1 MFIRQQKVQVGNE
14 TYTYLKVVESRREN
28 RRMTQRTLVNLG
40 NVNRW
45 PEGKLEQVVELLAGF
60 LKMDMPQL
68 ADVRFTDC
76 KQLGPYLPLSQL
88 WDDLGLDN
96 IIRRALA
103 DRKIG
108 LPVADYV
115 KVMVFN
121 RLVAPRSKRAVW
133 EKAARDM
140 QIPNLAAETLNLHGY
155 YRALEYLNA
164 AKRPIEQALHHR
176 VQDLFNQDLSL
187 VFYDLTSSYFEGT
200 ACAKAKRGYSR
211 EHRPDLVQ
219 IEIGLLVD
227 AQGIPIGHEVFD
239 GNVAEVSTVLGVL
252 ERLKK
257 DFGVHRCIFVGDD
270 GMASE
275 ANLAQIEAQ
284 GYEYIT
290 SLALRNSNV
299 SSALLRELPPL
310 RTFQRLSDNLWFKP
324 LQTVPSN
331 APELDRGQSDVC
343 THRIHGGAQH
353 ERCGYTVRY
362 IGAYNPAR
370 AATNRHHRKAR
381 LKACLQQL
389 HHLANPPKGRGR
401 KRTPEEAERAADRFL
416 RQKHCQE
423 LIRLQRTDDGRFCW
437 TLERAALRQ
446 ERRRDGLMILQTNAR
461 NLSDQEVAIGYRT
474 LWRVE
479 NAFRHIKDVV
489 QLRPIRHWSDP
500 RVLGHVHIC
509 VMAYMLER
517 LMDQRLERAGETL
530 TARAALD
537 ELSAITVATLQLND
551 QRIRRRSEITAS
563 QQKLLAAAGVG
574 HVPELW

>member
-121 RLVAPRSKRAVW
+121 RLVAPRSKRSVW

-140 QIPNLAAETLNLHGY
+140 RIPKIAAETLALHGY
-155 YRALEYLNA
+155 YRALEYLTS

-200 ACAKAKRGYSR
+200 ACAKAKHGYSR

-239 GNVAEVSTVLGVL
+239 GNVAEVSTVLGAL

-257 DFGVHRCIFVGDD
+257 DFGVKRCVFVGDD
-270 GMASE
+270 GMASD
-275 ANLAQIEAQ
+275 ANLAHIEAQ

-290 SLALRNSNV
+290 SLALRKSNV
-299 SSALLRELPPL
+299 SNTLLQQLPPL
-310 RTFQRLSDNLWFKP
+310 CTFQRLSDNLWFKP
-324 LQTVPSN
+324 LPAVQPN
-331 APELDRGQSDVC
+331 ASTEGQVQS
-343 THRIHGGAQH
+343 A
-353 ERCGYTVRY
+353 RY
-362 IGAYNPAR
+362 IAAYNPSR
-370 AATNRHHRKAR
+370 ATTNRLHRKQR
-381 LKACLQQL
+381 LRVCLQEM
-389 HHLANPPKGRGR
+389 HRLANPPKGRGR
-401 KRTPEEAERAADRFL
+401 KRTQEEAERAADRFL

-423 LIRLQRTDDGRFCW
+423 LIRLRRTDDGRFCW
-437 TLERAALRQ
+437 ALERAALRQ
-446 ERRRDGLMILQTNAR
+446 ERRRDGMMILKTNAR
-461 NLSDQEVAIGYRT
+461 HLSDQEVAIGYRT

-500 RVLGHVHIC
+500 RVLGHVFIC
-509 VMAYMLER
+509 VLAYMLER
-517 LMDQRLERAGETL
+517 LLDQRLEQAGESL
-530 TARAALD
+530 TAWAAL
-537 ELSAITVATLQLND
+537 EQLSTITVATLQLND
-551 QRIRRRSEITAS
+551 QSIRRRSDINS
-563 QQKLLAAAGVG
+563 RQQRLLAVMGVG
-574 HVPELW
+574 AVPELW